1 MRQQNAGYAQPK
13 ADLLPRHLLCTPDAL
28 HEGRPL
34 RLGHGLAQGL
44 QQLPQSFGGGPL
56 PCLAH
61 PHQFWHPHISQVVV
75 QPCSRVL
82 VRGQEDVV
90 LQEGCG
96 VPDLLQVPAAAE
108 PSFCLVLP
116 PEHCCSAQ
124 YGGRS

>member
-1 MRQQNAGYAQPK
+1 M
-13 ADLLPRHLLCTPDAL
+13 LCTPDAL
-28 HEGRPL
+28 HEGWAL

-61 PHQFWHPHISQVVV
+61 PHQFWDPHIRQVVV

-82 VRGQEDVV
+82 VCGQEDVA

-96 VPDLLQVPAAAE
+96 VPDLLQVPAAVERGAFT
-108 PSFCLVLP
+108 FCCS
-116 PEHCCSAQ
+116 PEHCFRARC
-124 YGGRS
+124 GGSEH